1 MFQIKTECAA
11 GRPSFLPVARRGGG
25 GGCGA
30 GEEVGERERE
40 SYVENVRDVF

>member
-25 GGCGA
+25 GGGGGGA
-30 GEEVGERERE
+30 GKEVGERERE
-40 SYVENVRDVF
+40 LC

>member
-1 MFQIKTECAA
+1 MCCWQAFF
-11 GRPSFLPVARRGGG
+11 PSCGEKGGG
-25 GGCGA
+25 GGGGGGA